1 MFIPTIGSRKT
12 ILVKQGLF
20 ADIHKHKMKCS
31 LLMFTQVKRLIIR
44 TLFVVGV
51 IIVST
56 IDSQAQKVGF
66 IASSVIRERWQD
78 MIQAQQRIQS
88 LVDDWKREAASLQK
102 QVDDLEFE
110 IKKNRLVWTNEE
122 RQDKENLLLKKK
134 EERETYIKKK
144 FEPSGEYDEQA
155 VKIMKPVE
163 EKLFNA
169 VQDVSASEGY
179 DIVLDKS
186 TQPIP
191 YINLKY
197 DLTVKVLKKLNIP
210 ADDLEE
216 QQKKAIEEDP
226 RNKKEKESSSTPKK
240 RSRTGTPEETKPA
253 PKPDEKP
260 KDTPPPTNTPVEIPR

>member
-1 MFIPTIGSRKT
+1 MSIPTIGSREN
-12 ILVKQGLF
+12 ILVKQGML
-20 ADIHKHKMKCS
+20 ANLTMQKMQFKSVVHIQANRLLLCTLLLVG
-31 LLMFTQVKRLIIR
+31 LLML
-44 TLFVVGV
+44 
-51 IIVST
+51 SAPN
-56 IDSQAQKVGF
+56 SQAQKVGF

-78 MIQAQQRIQS
+78 MMQAQQRIQS
-88 LVDDWKREAASLQK
+88 LVDDWKREAASMQK
-102 QVDDLEFE
+102 QIEDLEFE

-134 EERETYIKKK
+134 DEREAYIKKK

-226 RNKKEKESSSTPKK
+226 RNKKEKETSSTPKK
-240 RSRTGTPEETKPA
+240 RSRTGTSEETKPT
-253 PKPDEKP
+253 PKPDAKP
-260 KDTPPPTNTPVEIPR
+260 TDTPPPATPVEIPR